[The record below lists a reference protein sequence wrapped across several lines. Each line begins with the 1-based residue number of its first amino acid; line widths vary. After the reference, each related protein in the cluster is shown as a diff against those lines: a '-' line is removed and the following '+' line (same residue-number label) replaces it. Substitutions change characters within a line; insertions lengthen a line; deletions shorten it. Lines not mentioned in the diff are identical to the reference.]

1 MRSFIWKLFLCQM
14 EQIFLFLSHLLA
26 GAPAVSRSKEST
38 ERPSAWE
45 EVVEV
50 SSSSSSSTTLLLL
63 HLLRRL
69 SSSST
74 NSQASKPRSQPL
86 SELCTVSTNKK
97 KTKRLLCLAAEAA
110 EATEACVADALI
122 RVTMAA
128 ARWNLASAAA
138 AAEQP

>member
-1 MRSFIWKLFLCQM
+1 VRSFIWKLFLCQM

-50 SSSSSSSTTLLLL
+50 SSSSSTTTLLLL

-110 EATEACVADALI
+110 EVTGACVAYALI